1 MAKNDGNEKY
11 AYLNRLSTEQLE
23 ELLRADF
30 ESPEHGDTDVIFHIL
45 EVIKKREEEHPTGR
59 LPDVDKSWEEFQQ
72 YYNIPEGEGLSLY
85 PTEEEETATQP
96 KSVKVVRFRP
106 ALKLAGLVAAIV
118 VGVFGLMVTAQ
129 AAGIDVFGA
138 IGRWTEETFHFVASP
153 GGAVQDGASITPSP
167 ENIGYYNSL
176 QAALEKCGITEDL
189 VPTWY
194 PEGFEASEPTVS
206 SNDFGDKIS
215 CLFSDTS
222 GKSFTIAVKCY
233 KSVSNMETRTFE
245 KDDMSVQ
252 QYVSGQKSFYIF
264 SNVDTVTATWAEEAL
279 MITIS
284 GNLLPSEIKTI
295 IDSIG
300 GN

>member
-45 EVIKKREEEHPTGR
+45 EVIEKREEEHPTGR

-118 VGVFGLMVTAQ
+118 MGIFGLMVTAQ

-153 GGAVQDGASITPSP
+153 SGAVGEGADATPNP
-167 ENIGYYNSL
+167 EHLGYYNSL
-176 QAALEKCGITEDL
+176 QAALEDCGITENL

-206 SNDFGDKIS
+206 SNDLGDKIS
-215 CLFSDTS
+215 CLFSNTTEE
-222 GKSFTIAVKCY
+222 SFTITIKRY
-233 KSVSNMETRTFE
+233 KSAGDLDSFTFE
-245 KDDMSVQ
+245 KDTTSVEK
-252 QYVSGQKSFYIF
+252 YTSGQKTFYILC
-264 SNVDTVTATWAEEAL
+264 NIDTATAIWAEGTLTE
-279 MITIS
+279 TIA
-284 GNLLPSEIKTI
+284 GNLSASEIISI

-300 GN
+300 G